1 MLTRA
6 LGTRDD
12 GGLVCVLSGGQEAEY
27 RKCLCKIVRHRV
39 SGFIIQ
45 WEWSGWCDYT
55 VGRVRGD
62 IQGC

>member
-6 LGTRDD
+6 LGTRDG
-12 GGLVCVLSGGQEAEY
+12 GGLVYVLSGG
-27 RKCLCKIVRHRV
+27 RKIVRHCV

-45 WEWSGWCDYT
+45 REWSGWCDYT
-55 VGRVRGD
+55 VGKLRGD

>member
-6 LGTRDD
+6 LETRD
-12 GGLVCVLSGGQEAEY
+12 GGVLVCVLSGGQETEY
-27 RKCLCKIVRHRV
+27 RKCFCKIVHLCV

-45 WEWSGWCDYT
+45 REWSGWFDFT
-55 VGRVRGD
+55 VGKLRGD